1 MGHNVVYGFDES
13 KCQVEVLAKNKSF
26 GIAKTE
32 THSAAT
38 VQEMISIPTPQ
49 ANTRLKIL
57 NFGKLILSDFPET
70 LADNFNF
77 EVVFYRRDGFIT
89 SAFMSNVIQMLYSDN
104 TEVPVMWITPYN
116 FKLSNCTA
124 IHLYVFWDGINV
136 CCRVE
141 GY

>member
-1 MGHNVVYGFDES
+1 MAHNVVYGICES
-13 KCQVEVLAKNKSF
+13 KCQVEVLAKDKAF
-26 GIAKTE
+26 GIEKTE
-32 THSAAT
+32 TYSATTA
-38 VQEMISIPTPQ
+38 QEGISISTPQ

-70 LADNFNF
+70 LGDNFNF
-77 EVVFYRRDGFIT
+77 EVVFYRRDGFA
-89 SAFMSNVIQMLYSDN
+89 SFMSNVFQMLYSDN
-104 TEVPVMWITPYN
+104 TEVPVIWITPYN
-116 FKLSNCTA
+116 FKLSNCTV